1 MSLNLPLCQMV
12 VNAMEKRNMIIG
24 ATNHMN
30 EHAKLITIALIG
42 IMQSGKE
49 ASGSTQ

>member
-1 MSLNLPLCQMV
+1 
-12 VNAMEKRNMIIG
+12 MIIG

-30 EHAKLITIALIG
+30 EHAKLITIALTG